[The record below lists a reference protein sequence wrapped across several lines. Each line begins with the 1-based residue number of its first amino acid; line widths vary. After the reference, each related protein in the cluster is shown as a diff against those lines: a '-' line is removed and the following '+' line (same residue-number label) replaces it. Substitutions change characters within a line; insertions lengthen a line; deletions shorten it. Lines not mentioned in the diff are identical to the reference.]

1 MATAEELGKKMVN
14 LITNDRAKQ
23 NGDKVLTH
31 SNIGSLWTA
40 YLSNH
45 FGKEIFIRPDM
56 VADMMELFKIA
67 RRQNGTFNT
76 DDYVDAAGY
85 AVIGAEIRSRVKPLG
100 DD

>member
-1 MATAEELGKKMVN
+1 MTVN
-14 LITNDRAKQ
+14 HVID
-23 NGDKVLTH
+23 V
-31 SNIGSLWTA
+31 
-40 YLSNH
+40 

-67 RRQNGTFNT
+67 RRQNGTFNN

-85 AVIGAEIRSRVKPLG
+85 AVISAEIRDRVKPLG

>member
-1 MATAEELGKKMVN
+1 MVD

-40 YLSNH
+40 YLSF

-67 RRQNGTFNT
+67 RRWYF
-76 DDYVDAAGY
+76 
-85 AVIGAEIRSRVKPLG
+85 
-100 DD
+100 